1 MIRIK
6 VEAYS
11 VMFKRTKDSYGC
23 LIENCSGWNMIR
35 CFNSICWLPNH
46 QIYSVTNEGIMI
58 SYQGW
63 SISDKYKFFSIAW
76 LQTIEVIC
84 TWLGVSFLICYF
96 YLVVEKSNKYVSYV
110 KGRNRFLIYDE
121 SNNTYINWHHKCSFD
136 WLCVLIII
144 ALGTWVL
151 HKSI

>member
-1 MIRIK
+1 MNEGIMSRTK
-6 VEAYS
+6 FEAYS

-63 SISDKYKFFSIAW
+63 SISDKYKFFSIA
-76 LQTIEVIC
+76 
-84 TWLGVSFLICYF
+84 
-96 YLVVEKSNKYVSYV
+96 
-110 KGRNRFLIYDE
+110 
-121 SNNTYINWHHKCSFD
+121 
-136 WLCVLIII
+136 
-144 ALGTWVL
+144 
-151 HKSI
+151 